1 MLVSLASAIFYGLAS
16 AMRLPLSVTRA
27 HTIICTHWPKCA
39 LRVYMTAD
47 SLSGLIPSCLL
58 TRSLTGRP
66 DLSSMKV
73 GIVIMLRE
81 RLEHNRT
88 RLQIAIRHWMSSAAC
103 CSVGDL
109 LSCRFCPDPWS
120 LRPHA
125 GAENTTPG
133 PRWSCGMVVGAT
145 KDIGSEQAGKLASPQ
160 SRRERHGWS

>member
-1 MLVSLASAIFYGLAS
+1 MEL
-16 AMRLPLSVTRA
+16 M
-27 HTIICTHWPKCA
+27 CA

-81 RLEHNRT
+81 RVGTQPNEIAE
-88 RLQIAIRHWMSSAAC
+88 LQFVNWMSSAAC

-125 GAENTTPG
+125 GGKYHT
-133 PRWSCGMVVGAT
+133 
-145 KDIGSEQAGKLASPQ
+145 GSQVELRDGGGCNKGHLHGEEVPKAPAGEGLPWHCYEWQA
-160 SRRERHGWS
+160 